1 MYIWLMY
8 KKISFP
14 LMIFLIEQIHW
25 VFQNRMR
32 TINLQKLLLI
42 IVCNDS
48 HSWDKVFKNGPS
60 KICERQPVKNFT
72 WSILEYFVPVIL
84 PSTESFLLVITF
96 LITNIHLYC
105 FSRFYPALWVTL
117 LKMCLRK
124 APCIAKSHCTKNEVF
139 H

>member
-1 MYIWLMY
+1 MY

-72 WSILEYFVPVIL
+72 
-84 PSTESFLLVITF
+84 
-96 LITNIHLYC
+96 
-105 FSRFYPALWVTL
+105 
-117 LKMCLRK
+117 
-124 APCIAKSHCTKNEVF
+124 
-139 H
+139 